1 MLTYGNGEYEWS
13 RLLLIHYANWSR
25 PIDFDV
31 QMYYISQVIK
41 RPPMH
46 MDEQDFQAYI
56 DASADSNELQ
66 MEVEEDEYL
75 TRCVVDV
82 ITRKFYLHSNLGDE
96 RVVDCDNMDEFMTVL
111 ELVRS
116 ITPSDILSYSNPL

>member
-1 MLTYGNGEYEWS
+1 MFTAGNGEYEWN

-25 PIDFDV
+25 PIDFAV
-31 QMYYISQVIK
+31 QLYYISQVIK
-41 RPPMH
+41 GPPMH

-82 ITRKFYLHSNLGDE
+82 TTRKFYLHSNFGDE
-96 RVVDCDNMDEFMTVL
+96 RVVDCDSMDEFMTVL
-111 ELVRS
+111 ELVRR
-116 ITPSDILSYSNPL
+116 ITPSDMLSYSNPL

>member
-1 MLTYGNGEYEWS
+1 MFTAGNGEYEWN

-111 ELVRS
+111 ELVRR

>member
-1 MLTYGNGEYEWS
+1 
-13 RLLLIHYANWSR
+13 
-25 PIDFDV
+25 
-31 QMYYISQVIK
+31 
-41 RPPMH
+41 MH

-82 ITRKFYLHSNLGDE
+82 ITRKFYLYSNLGDE
-96 RVVDCDNMDEFMTVL
+96 RVVDCDSMDEFMTVL
-111 ELVRS
+111 ELVRR

>member
-1 MLTYGNGEYEWS
+1 M
-13 RLLLIHYANWSR
+13 IHYANWSR

-31 QMYYISQVIK
+31 QMHYISQVIK
-41 RPPMH
+41 GPPMH

-82 ITRKFYLHSNLGDE
+82 ITRKFYLHSNFGDE

-111 ELVRS
+111 ELVRR
-116 ITPSDILSYSNPL
+116 ITPSDMLSYSNPL

>member
-13 RLLLIHYANWSR
+13 RLLLIHYANWFR
-25 PIDFDV
+25 PIDFNV

-41 RPPMH
+41 GPPMH

-82 ITRKFYLHSNLGDE
+82 ITRKFYLYSNLGDE
-96 RVVDCDNMDEFMTVL
+96 RVVDCDSMDEFMTVL
-111 ELVRS
+111 ELVRR

>member
-1 MLTYGNGEYEWS
+1 M
-13 RLLLIHYANWSR
+13 IHYANRPR

-96 RVVDCDNMDEFMTVL
+96 RVVDCDSMDEFMTVL
-111 ELVRS
+111 ELVRR

>member
-1 MLTYGNGEYEWS
+1 M
-13 RLLLIHYANWSR
+13 IHYANWSR

-41 RPPMH
+41 APPMH

-56 DASADSNELQ
+56 DASVDSNELQ

-82 ITRKFYLHSNLGDE
+82 ITRKFYLHSNFGDE
-96 RVVDCDNMDEFMTVL
+96 RVVDCDSMDEFMTVL
-111 ELVRS
+111 ELVRR
-116 ITPSDILSYSNPL
+116 ITPSDMLSYSNPL